1 MLSAAVLEQEWLS
14 IDTDEWTSVRRRRY
28 LNISVFAKQTIVW
41 NLGLVRITGSAS
53 SERLVE
59 LLEVRLKEFGVDL
72 RKHVVAITTDGAPV
86 AKKIATLAE
95 TLRQLCLAHGIHLAV
110 CDVLYE
116 KKDGN
121 VREIADESSDS
132 DTDEEED
139 AYDIE
144 QHSEILDF
152 SSQSIAAMVRKVRR
166 LGVLFKQS
174 TIYREKLQKY
184 VQEKYGN
191 VSVELQLL
199 IDCKTRWSSLYFMLE
214 RFTKISDCVEKTLI
228 DFGSHISISPF
239 DKTVLASVAKALEP
253 IMMTVKVLSQRD
265 CNLLKARAALKLMML
280 QIWRQNNKFAR
291 RLVRRLRERI
301 AERWEISAGVL
312 YYLRHGSYI
321 DSFPNFS
328 AALNICED
336 DSDVDYFV
344 DYIEDEMDMTEQ
356 ELLNIFAIPSKHDI
370 KRFIVTLLQRLCSP
384 EVVAESDSYV
394 PETSVSPTLATSLE
408 KSFEDVLAEEVRKA
422 DTELVST
429 LPQES
434 ALAKIVANEM
444 IVFEKNKT
452 RGIYSDKIYN
462 MLITVKP
469 SSVESERAF
478 SSAGLVCTKIRSRMN
493 DDTLDHLC
501 FLRAFFNNPAATD
514 VPN

>member
-1 MLSAAVLEQEWLS
+1 MLRAAVLEQEWLS

-28 LNISVFAKQTIVW
+28 LNISVFAKQTTLW
-41 NLGLVRITGSAS
+41 NLGLVRITGSAT
-53 SERLVE
+53 SERLLE
-59 LLEVRLKEFGVDL
+59 LIEERLMEFGIEM

-95 TLRQLCLAHGIHLAV
+95 TLRQLCLAHGIHLGV

-121 VREIADESSDS
+121 SREDVDESSDS
-132 DTDEEED
+132 DTDDEED
-139 AYDIE
+139 AYDTE
-144 QHSEILDF
+144 HNSELLDF

-184 VQEKYGN
+184 VHEKYGSA
-191 VSVELQLL
+191 SVELQLL

-228 DFGSHISISPF
+228 DFGSSITISPF

-291 RLVRRLRERI
+291 RLVRRLRDRI
-301 AERWEISAGVL
+301 AERWEPSAGVL
-312 YYLRHGSYI
+312 YYLRHGSYV

-328 AALNICED
+328 AALNVSDD

-344 DYIEDEMDMTEQ
+344 DYIEDEADMTER
-356 ELLNIFAIPSKHDI
+356 EVLDIFTIPSKNDI
-370 KRFIVTLLQRLCSP
+370 KRFIVALLQRLCSQ
-384 EVVAESDSYV
+384 EVVVETDSYS
-394 PETSVSPTLATSLE
+394 PEPSISPIMASISA

-422 DTELVST
+422 DTELAST
-429 LPQES
+429 LPQETT
-434 ALAKIVANEM
+434 LAKIVANEM
-444 IVFEKNKT
+444 LVFEKNKT
-452 RGIYSDKIYN
+452 RGIYLDKIYN
-462 MLITVKP
+462 MLITIKP

-501 FLRAFFNNPAATD
+501 FLRAFFNNPAASD
-514 VPN
+514 VPK